1 MLNGM
6 HVLVT
11 RPAHQAENLTR
22 LIAENGGV
30 PVSLPA
36 LEIIAPDDSELAKRV
51 LADLSGFDWLVFISV
66 NAVDFA
72 LKANDGKIEQF
83 RNRRLLAIGK
93 ATAKRLAALGLAVD
107 VAPEGSDSEALLAMP
122 ALQAVAG
129 QRFLIV
135 RGQGGRE
142 ALAEG
147 LRAKKA
153 LVEYLEVY
161 KRVKPT
167 LDTRPVLQLIEQNR
181 LNIITVTSGEALQN
195 LMEMLNA
202 ALPKLLAIP
211 LLVVSG
217 RLKQLAAA
225 MGFKRILVA
234 DSPADAAILKSVITV
249 NNGEECGRIE

>member
-1 MLNGM
+1 MLNGT

-11 RPAHQAENLTR
+11 RPAHQAENLAR
-22 LIAENGGV
+22 LIAESGGV
-30 PVSLPA
+30 PVALPA
-36 LEIIAPDDSELAKRV
+36 LEIIEPDDPESVKRV
-51 LADLSGFDWLVFISV
+51 LADLSAFNWLVFISV

-83 RNRRLLAIGK
+83 RSRPLLAIGK
-93 ATAKRLAALGLAVD
+93 ATAKRLQALGLAVET
-107 VAPEGSDSEALLAMP
+107 APDGSDSEALLAVL

-147 LRAKKA
+147 LRAKEA

-161 KRVKPT
+161 KRAMPKV
-167 LDTRPVLQLIEQNR
+167 DTGPVLQLIEHNR
-181 LNIITVTSGEALQN
+181 LDVITVTSGEALQN
-195 LMEMLNA
+195 LIQMLG
-202 ALPKLLAIP
+202 PGMPRLLAIP
-211 LLVVSG
+211 LVVVSE

-225 MGFKRILVA
+225 MGFKRIVVA
-234 DSPADAAILKSVITV
+234 ESPADAAILKSVITV
-249 NNGEECGRIE
+249 NNGE